1 MKKSILNRILLLL
14 TVLLAAYQVV
24 VCSRGSTELATLAY
38 TAGFGL
44 LVVSGIMMII
54 LGYETMNNHIVV
66 LVSTWVP
73 LAISLG
79 LVNRFIPD
87 MTAGYL
93 VFSITGFILV
103 GITRLGLNRLL
114 AAWLL
119 PVVHGISGLII
130 CILPVVLSIRGAT
143 PVGFAW
149 VGIGGALMGTGGL
162 VLSSLRAGKPIFSPD
177 TILAVVPVVMLLSTA
192 AFVLGFGFL

>member
-1 MKKSILNRILLLL
+1 M

-38 TAGFGL
+38 TVGFGL

-66 LVSTWVP
+66 IVSTWVP

-79 LVNRFIPD
+79 LVNRFIPT

-93 VFSITGFILV
+93 VFTITGFILV
-103 GITRLGLNRLL
+103 VISRLGQNRAL

-119 PVVHGISGLII
+119 PVVHGISGLVI
-130 CILPVVLSIRGAT
+130 CILPAVVSTRGTA
-143 PVGFAW
+143 PLGIVW
-149 VGIGGALMGTGGL
+149 VGIGGAFMGTGGL
-162 VLSSLRAGKPIFSPD
+162 IFSSLRVGRPIFSTD
-177 TILAVVPVVMLLSTA
+177 TILTVVPVIMLLSTA
-192 AFVLGFGFL
+192 AFVLGFGAL